1 MPLDQIDVDKMDK
14 VPQIGA
20 EEAEMSFIEHL
31 EELRWHLI
39 RAISSILVIA
49 IGVFTFDRWVF
60 KNIILAP
67 KEPDFPLYQ
76 LLGFAPPEFQLE
88 TRVLGEQ
95 FIVSLKVSIILGI
108 IFAFPFILWEIWRF
122 IKPGLY
128 DNERKAARGIVLVCS
143 ALFAMGVA
151 FGYFIIS
158 PFAITFLAGYDVGA
172 VSAPTLDSYVNYMT
186 MFTLPTG
193 MIFELPIVA
202 IFLKR
207 IGLIDQQFMRTY
219 RKHAFVVFLV
229 FAAIITPPDVV
240 TQFLIATPLYIL
252 YEISIRVVGRVE
264 KREAKEEAKEAS

>member
-1 MPLDQIDVDKMDK
+1 MPLDQIDVDKMDQSPK
-14 VPQIGA
+14 LIG

-39 RAISSILVIA
+39 RAISSILIIA
-49 IGVFTFDRWVF
+49 IAVFTFDRWVF

-67 KEPDFPLYQ
+67 KEPSFPIYK
-76 LLGFAPPEFQLE
+76 LLGFAPPDFQLE

-95 FIVSLKVSIILGI
+95 FIVSLKVSLILGI

-128 DNERKAARGIVLVCS
+128 EVERKAARGIVLICS
-143 ALFAMGVA
+143 TLFAIGVL

-193 MIFELPIVA
+193 LIFELPIVA

-207 IGLIDQQFMRTY
+207 IGLIDHQFMRTY
-219 RKHAFVVFLV
+219 RKHAFVIFLI
-229 FAAIITPPDVV
+229 FAAIITPPDVI
-240 TQFLIATPLYIL
+240 TQFLIATPLYVL
-252 YEISIRVVGRVE
+252 YEISIRVVQRVE
-264 KREAKEEAKEAS
+264 KREAAKEEK

>member
-1 MPLDQIDVDKMDK
+1 MPLDQIDVDNMDQT
-14 VPQIGA
+14 PQIG

-39 RAISSILVIA
+39 RAISSILVVA
-49 IGVFTFDRWVF
+49 VTVFTFDKWVF

-67 KEPDFPLYQ
+67 KEADFPLYRW
-76 LLGFAPPEFQLE
+76 LNFVPPEFQLE

-128 DNERKAARGIVLVCS
+128 ENERKAARGFVVVCS
-143 ALFAMGVA
+143 LLFALGVS

-158 PFAITFLAGYDVGA
+158 PFAISFLAGYDVGA
-172 VSAPTLDSYVNYMT
+172 VSAPTLDSFVNYMT

-207 IGLIDQQFMRTY
+207 IGLIDQAFMRTY

-240 TQFLIATPLYIL
+240 TQFLIAIPLYVL

-264 KREAKEEAKEAS
+264 KREAQEAA